1 MAINFS
7 NKLISYF
14 LFIITNLIL
23 NDINSAN
30 IIYKIINQKFFSY
43 ITINQY
49 LSNKFYKIMINI
61 NLS

>member
-7 NKLISYF
+7 NKLFSYF
-14 LFIITNLIL
+14 FFIITNLIP
-23 NDINSAN
+23 NDINAAN
-30 IIYKIINQKFFSY
+30 IIYKIINKKFFFY

-49 LSNKFYKIMINI
+49 LSNKFYKIIINI